1 MGVGKLKTNKLQYL
15 FIISIWKV
23 KQDSAS
29 TEGAQVVGKGRK
41 VEVGAQRTFGII
53 KVDIVDEI
61 LEIAKFGRILRY

>member
-1 MGVGKLKTNKLQYL
+1 MCVNQKLTNFSNF

-41 VEVGAQRTFGII
+41 VEVGAWRTFGII
-53 KVDIVDEI
+53 EVK
-61 LEIAKFGRILRY
+61 G